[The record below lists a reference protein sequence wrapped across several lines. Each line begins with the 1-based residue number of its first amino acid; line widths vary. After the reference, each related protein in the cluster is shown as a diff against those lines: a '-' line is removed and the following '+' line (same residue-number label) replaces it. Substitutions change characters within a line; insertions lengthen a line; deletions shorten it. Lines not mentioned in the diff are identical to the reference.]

1 MTHASLTE
9 RYIAATIRS
18 LPPDAQ
24 DDVRAELQA
33 SIDDAVEARVDQG
46 EPSEDAER
54 TVLNGLGD
62 PAALAAGYADRPL
75 HLIGPRYFLT
85 WWRLLKLLLLIVP
98 ACAALGV
105 AIGQAVADAP
115 LGEVIGQAVSVAF
128 AVVVHVS
135 FWVTLVFAILERTT
149 GGKPLPAWNV
159 DQLPEPQPK
168 GSGPSELVGSLV
180 FLGLAAAAIVWDHFR
195 GFAYAGDQ
203 WVSVLAPAMWPWA
216 VTALFVLMAAE
227 AALAIAVY
235 AYGRWTR
242 WFAVANTALSVL
254 TMGFLLGLL
263 ARGELVNPAFLQAVF
278 LDNGVE
284 QDVLRILAVLM
295 AFGIAA
301 IGVWDVIDGW
311 RKARR
316 DARRDARR

>member
-1 MTHASLTE
+1 MTRTSLTE

-24 DDVRAELQA
+24 ADVRAELQA

-46 EPSEDAER
+46 ERREDAER
-54 TVLNGLGD
+54 DVLNGLGD
-62 PAALAAGYADRPL
+62 PAALAAGYTDRPL

-105 AIGQAVADAP
+105 AIGQAVAGASP
-115 LGEVIGQAVSVAF
+115 GEIVGQAVSVAL
-128 AVVVHVS
+128 AAIVHLS

-149 GGKPLPAWNV
+149 GGKPMPAWNV
-159 DQLPEPQPK
+159 DHLPEPQAK
-168 GSGPSELVGSLV
+168 GAGLSELVGSLV

-195 GFAYAGDQ
+195 GFAFAGDQ
-203 WVSVLAPAMWPWA
+203 WMSVLDPRMWPWA

-242 WFAVANTALSVL
+242 WFAVANTVLAVL
-254 TMGFLLGLL
+254 TAGLLLSLL
-263 ARGELVNPAFLQAVF
+263 ARGELVNPAFLEAVF
-278 LDNGVE
+278 LDNGVGQE
-284 QDVLRILAVLM
+284 VLRILAVLM

-301 IGVWDVIDGW
+301 IAVWDVIDGW
-311 RKARR
+311 LKARR
-316 DARRDARR
+316 GRR